1 MNVELL
7 NPFAQNFPENVV
19 ATLEDAA
26 LCVRYSPTGRFI
38 AAGRYD
44 GWTTVWDAET
54 RGIIRSLEGHVKG
67 IASVSWS
74 RNSKYLMTTSKDWNC
89 VIWDLASGERRQT
102 IRFDTPVLGASFHPR
117 NSKII
122 LVILGTHQC
131 VVVDLR
137 KRREERIELSDSA
150 NTNGISNGNSI
161 DAHNSAGG
169 SPKSTI
175 TIARFSPD
183 GKTIWAGTTNGTLL
197 VYNTRTKNHIHRIKV
212 ANNCSIKHMEFDRAG
227 NFLVLNSTDRIV
239 RVYAIETTAI
249 SSATLENAATP
260 APPNG
265 ISEDPG
271 SPSDSQSQPAE
282 MVELVQ
288 KLQDPIQKSPW
299 NAVSFSGDGEYILAG
314 SANIAGHSLY
324 IWDRT
329 SGDLEKILEG
339 PKEPLT
345 DLDWHPMR
353 PHIASLSHSGLIHLW
368 GRHVTENYSA
378 FAPGF
383 EELDENIEYEEREDE
398 FDLEDDEEE
407 RLKRQRVEEEDVDVD
422 TMESNVITSSKETAT
437 TNGRPTLV
445 AGAISTS
452 TAAVVTSTKGQD
464 VRPVFAGGDDEDDR
478 WADAD
483 PDDDTEYDWF
493 PPVNLDGEDDEED
506 D

>member
-26 LCVRYSPTGRFI
+26 LCIRYSPTGRFI

-54 RGIIRSLEGHVKG
+54 KGIIRSLEGHVKG
-67 IASVSWS
+67 IASISWS
-74 RNSKYLMTTSKDWNC
+74 RNSKYLLTTSKDWNC

-102 IRFDTPVLGASFHPR
+102 IRFDTPVSGASFHPR

-122 LVILGTHQC
+122 LVTLSTHQC
-131 VVVDLR
+131 FVVDLR
-137 KRREERIELSDSA
+137 KKRDGRTELSDIPA
-150 NTNGISNGNSI
+150 TDGTVNGTEGQNGL
-161 DAHNSAGG
+161 SAGG
-169 SPKSTI
+169 SHKAAISV
-175 TIARFSPD
+175 ARFSPN
-183 GKTIWAGTTNGTLL
+183 GKTIWAGTTYGTLL
-197 VYNTRTKNHIHRIKV
+197 VYNTRTKDLMHRIKV

-227 NFLVLNSTDRIV
+227 NFLVMNSTDRMV
-239 RVYAIETTAI
+239 RVYEIQTSSTTDA
-249 SSATLENAATP
+249 LEESP
-260 APPNG
+260 APVPNG
-265 ISEDPG
+265 SSSSE
-271 SPSDSQSQPAE
+271 SPSEPSSPTDV
-282 MVELVQ
+282 VELIQ

-329 SGDLEKILEG
+329 TGDLEKILEG

-345 DLDWHPMR
+345 DIDWHPMR

-368 GRHVTENYSA
+368 GRHITENYSA

-398 FDLEDDEEE
+398 FDLVDDEEE

-422 TMESNVITSSKETAT
+422 TMESAVITSNKDVAT
-437 TNGRPTLV
+437 TSVRPV
-445 AGAISTS
+445 AAAALAST
-452 TAAVVTSTKGQD
+452 TAAAATTKGQD

-493 PPVNLDGEDDEED
+493 PPVHLDGEDDDED